1 VRLYKYCDVGGIEIL
16 RSCAVKVVSP
26 TEVNDP
32 FDCNPVPDNWTIES
46 REAMKSQI
54 QSKSEVWNALESG
67 RLPPGSPAG
76 ADVQSLKQRWE
87 LVLEES
93 VANHDLVRSSMKDS
107 LASLALLCLSAKKS
121 HHLMWAHYADKH
133 RGMVIEFET
142 VGEFIEG
149 AIESVTNKLYKVVYS
164 DTRPVFR
171 FDSVTPTPTFT
182 TKGTAWSY
190 EEEWRVL
197 YLGSQFIPRIVG
209 GREMLLRPI
218 SPDSIKAVY
227 FGCLIPESTRKEAL
241 IVLKEE
247 RLRHVGLFQ
256 MELDRMSFQL
266 NEVPIDLD

>member
-1 VRLYKYCDVGGIEIL
+1 MRLYKYCDVGGIEIL

-182 TKGTAWSY
+182 TKGRTHLCFVVDLPQDAY
-190 EEEWRVL
+190 IRGNAVGICTGFIKDRLGNRV
-197 YLGSQFIPRIVG
+197 YVC
-209 GREMLLRPI
+209 LL
-218 SPDSIKAVY
+218 S
-227 FGCLIPESTRKEAL
+227 GESL
-241 IVLKEE
+241 
-247 RLRHVGLFQ
+247 
-256 MELDRMSFQL
+256 LDR
-266 NEVPIDLD
+266 